1 MWKKVLL
8 AVNKLDLVDYS
19 EEVYNTHVKIVSD
32 YSDYAFSI
40 DLTV

>member
-19 EEVYNTHVKIVSD
+19 EEVYNKIVSD
-32 YSDYAFSI
+32 YSDYAFGI